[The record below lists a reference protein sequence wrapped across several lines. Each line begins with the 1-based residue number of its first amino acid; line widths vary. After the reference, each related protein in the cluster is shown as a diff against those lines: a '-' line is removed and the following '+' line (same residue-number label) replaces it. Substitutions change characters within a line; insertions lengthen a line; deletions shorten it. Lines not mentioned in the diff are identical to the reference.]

1 MLLIDNCLLERQ
13 GRGRGGV
20 ARWAER
26 EKRRES
32 ERRGDVY
39 RREERVGEVGDGGK
53 EGDITREEGFGGG
66 FRRWSEIEKEL
77 LLSTP
82 FAFITVHTCSP
93 HIPDCLCHP
102 TFVIASRQSTPV
114 SGTI

>member
-1 MLLIDNCLLERQ
+1 M
-13 GRGRGGV
+13 GGWRGGQ
-20 ARWAER
+20 
-26 EKRRES
+26 S
-32 ERRGDVY
+32 ERRGYVY
-39 RREERVGEVGDGGK
+39 KREERVGEVGDGGK

-82 FAFITVHTCSP
+82 AFITVQMCSP

-102 TFVIASRQSTPV
+102 TFLSASRQLTPV
-114 SGTI
+114 SGTIMDQ